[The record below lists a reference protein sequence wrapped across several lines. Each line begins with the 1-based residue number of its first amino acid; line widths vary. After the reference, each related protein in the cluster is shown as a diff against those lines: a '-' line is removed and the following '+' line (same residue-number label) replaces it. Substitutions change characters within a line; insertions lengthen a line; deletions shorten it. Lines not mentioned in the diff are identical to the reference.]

1 MTRDRPLNIRL
12 LVVALGQLVA
22 AISLIG
28 GSRAVAQDKPTA
40 PAAAKLPLSKV
51 VLFSSG
57 VGYFEHQNQI
67 DGTAQVE
74 LRFNTKDINDLLK
87 SMVLEDAGGGRI
99 AAVTYGSKDPITKT
113 LKTFA
118 VDLTENPTMADILGQ
133 LRGEQVEVEMPDKIT
148 GTIVGLEK
156 RKQKVGKVDEVIE
169 VDVLNLLTKSGL
181 KSVPLEQLGR
191 IRLLNE
197 KLDGEL
203 RQALE
208 VLATGHS
215 TDKKIVT
222 LEFIGEGRRPVRVGY
237 IQESP
242 IWKTSYRLVLKKDET
257 PHLQGWA
264 IVENTTEEDWN
275 GVQLA
280 LVSGRPISFVM
291 DLYEPLYI
299 RRPVVEPELF
309 ASLRP
314 QKYDQSLADKDRE
327 MADAANKPQA
337 VADDM
342 GGGMGGMGGGQGRL
356 QRRAASTAI
365 AGIQGD
371 TGVDFDGNAAPT
383 EEPGGVTRY
392 FAQPQGRPGSPGTSG
407 VAPFTADLDVP
418 FSPGS
423 FSVAQAGDVGELFQY
438 AIDTPVTLERQKS
451 AMLPIVNGPVEAAKV
466 SIYNPAVQP
475 KHPLSGFK
483 LKNTTALHLM
493 QGPITVFDGGAYAGD
508 AQIADLPPGSERLV
522 SYALD
527 LDTEVAIDSKSEPE
541 QLTSLKITGGVIE
554 MTRKHRRQ
562 VVYTVKNSG
571 DDAKQVLIEYPHEA
585 NWTLIEPKEP
595 AETTRDMYR
604 FAVAAE
610 PGKPA
615 ELAVREEMVATQQV
629 AVSNFDD
636 NAIQVFVSN
645 ATVSEAVKNALA
657 EVVRRRQALST
668 LQVEQQQ
675 VAQQIGAIAEEQE
688 RIRQNMAQL
697 EKNTEL
703 YARYVK
709 KFGEQEDQ
717 IEKLRARTNEL
728 AQQIA
733 QAQQAINE
741 FIANLSV
748 E

>member
-1 MTRDRPLNIRL
+1 MNTIRR
-12 LVVALGQLVA
+12 
-22 AISLIG
+22 SLIG
-28 GSRAVAQDKPTA
+28 VAVVCGATMMFGGSPALAQEKADAKP
-40 PAAAKLPLSKV
+40 AAKLPLSKI

-57 VGYFEHQNQI
+57 VGYFEHQNQV

-118 VDLTENPTMADILGQ
+118 VDLTANPTMADILGQ

-156 RKQKVGKVDEVIE
+156 RKQKVGKEDVIE

-215 TDKKIVT
+215 TDKKTVT

-242 IWKTSYRLVLKKDET
+242 IWKTSYRLVLKDGET

-275 GVQLA
+275 NVQLA
-280 LVSGRPISFVM
+280 LISGRPISFVM

-314 QKYDQSLADKDRE
+314 QKYDQSLADKERQLAE
-327 MADAANKPQA
+327 AANKPEEGR
-337 VADDM
+337 M
-342 GGGMGGMGGGQGRL
+342 SGMGGGQGRL
-356 QRRAASTAI
+356 QRRAPSTAI
-365 AGIQGD
+365 AGI
-371 TGVDFDGNAAPT
+371 APT
-383 EEPGGVTRY
+383 DEAGGVTRY
-392 FAQPQGRPGSPGTSG
+392 FVQPPTRPGAAGASG
-407 VAPFTADLDVP
+407 VADFTADLDLP
-418 FSPGS
+418 FSRGS
-423 FSVAQAGDVGELFQY
+423 FSVAQAGEVGELFQY
-438 AIDTPVTLERQKS
+438 VIDTPVTLERQKS
-451 AMLPIVNGPVEAAKV
+451 AMLPIVNGPVEAQKV

-483 LKNTTALHLM
+483 LKNTTPLHLM

-508 AQIADLPPGSERLV
+508 AQIADLPPGSQRLV

-527 LDTEVAIDSKSEPE
+527 LDTEVASESKSEPE
-541 QLTSLKITGGVIE
+541 QLTSLKFIKGVVE
-554 MTRKHRRQ
+554 MTRKYRRQ
-562 VVYTVKNSG
+562 VVFTVKNSG
-571 DDAKQVLIEYPHEA
+571 DEAKQVLIEYPHDA
-585 NWTLIEPKEP
+585 NWALIEPKEP

-604 FAVAAE
+604 FAVTAE

-629 AVSNFDD
+629 AVTNFDD
-636 NAIQVFVSN
+636 NAIQVFISN
-645 ATVSEAVKNALA
+645 AKISEAVKQAMT
-657 EVVRRRQALST
+657 EVVRRRQALGA

-675 VAQQIGAIAEEQE
+675 VAQQIAAIAQEQE

-717 IEKLRARTNEL
+717 IEKLRARTTEL

-741 FIANLSV
+741 YIANLSV

>member
-1 MTRDRPLNIRL
+1 
-12 LVVALGQLVA
+12 V
-22 AISLIG
+22 
-28 GSRAVAQDKPTA
+28 
-40 PAAAKLPLSKV
+40 
-51 VLFSSG
+51 
-57 VGYFEHQNQI
+57 
-67 DGTAQVE
+67 
-74 LRFNTKDINDLLK
+74 
-87 SMVLEDAGGGRI
+87 
-99 AAVTYGSKDPITKT
+99 
-113 LKTFA
+113 
-118 VDLTENPTMADILGQ
+118 
-133 LRGEQVEVEMPDKIT
+133 PDKIT

-156 RKQKVGKVDEVIE
+156 RKQKVGRDDDVIE

-191 IRLLNE
+191 IRLMNE

-215 TDKKIVT
+215 TDKKTVT
-222 LEFIGEGRRPVRVGY
+222 LQFIGDGKRPVRVGY

-242 IWKTSYRLVLKKDET
+242 IWKTSYRLVLKQDET

-299 RRPVVEPELF
+299 HRPVVEPELF

-314 QKYDQSLADKDRE
+314 QKYDQSLADKDRLLVE
-327 MADAANKPQA
+327 AANKPQA
-337 VADDM
+337 MA
-342 GGGMGGMGGGQGRL
+342 GGMGGMDRARRRRSGPVGDMAAAQQPTDEVADGRTEATGGQYFLRNN
-356 QRRAASTAI
+356 RAPDSA
-365 AGIQGD
+365 
-371 TGVDFDGNAAPT
+371 
-383 EEPGGVTRY
+383 
-392 FAQPQGRPGSPGTSG
+392 SG
-407 VAPFTADLDVP
+407 VAPFTADLDLP
-418 FSPGS
+418 FSGLQT
-423 FSVAQAGDVGELFQY
+423 VAQAGEVGELFQY
-438 AIDTPVTLERQKS
+438 AIDTPVTLERQRS
-451 AMLPIVNGPVEAAKV
+451 AMLPIVNGPVEAKKV
-466 SIYNPAVQP
+466 SIYNPAVQA
-475 KHPLSGFK
+475 KHPLSGFR
-483 LKNTTALHLM
+483 LKNTTPLHLM

-527 LDTEVAIDSKSEPE
+527 LDTEVASEAKSEPE
-541 QLTSLKITGGVIE
+541 QLTSLKITKGVVE
-554 MTRKHRRQ
+554 SSRKHRRQ
-562 VVYTVKNSG
+562 VKYIVKNSG
-571 DDAKQVLIEYPHEA
+571 DDARQVLIEYPHDA
-585 NWTLIEPKEP
+585 NWILLEPKEP

-604 FAVAAE
+604 FAVQAE

-615 ELAVREEMVATQQV
+615 ELAVREEMVVSQQ
-629 AVSNFDD
+629 AAITSFDD
-636 NAIQVFVSN
+636 NIIRFFVSN
-645 ATVSEAVKNALA
+645 SSVSDHVKKALA
-657 EVVRRRQALST
+657 EVVRRRQALGA

-675 VAQQIGAIAEEQE
+675 VAQQIAAIAQEQE

-717 IEKLRARTNEL
+717 IEKLRGRTNEL
-728 AQQIA
+728 VQQTSAAQRA
-733 QAQQAINE
+733 LDE
-741 FIANLSV
+741 YIANLSV

>member
-1 MTRDRPLNIRL
+1 MTLNRPLSVRL
-12 LVVALGQLVA
+12 LVVACA
-22 AISLIG
+22 AIISSVVAIG
-28 GSRAVAQDKPTA
+28 GSVVAQDKPAA

-74 LRFNTKDINDLLK
+74 LRFNAKDINDLLK

-118 VDLTENPTMADILGQ
+118 VDLTENPTMSQILAQ

-156 RKQKVGKVDEVIE
+156 RKQKIGKDDEVIE
-169 VDVLNLLTKSGL
+169 IDVLNLLTGSGL

-215 TDKKIVT
+215 TDKKTVT

-314 QKYDQSLADKDRE
+314 QKYEQDLDRKE
-327 MADAANKPQA
+327 REFADAGRRSSRMGREVANEAPA
-337 VADDM
+337 P
-342 GGGMGGMGGGQGRL
+342 
-356 QRRAASTAI
+356 
-365 AGIQGD
+365 
-371 TGVDFDGNAAPT
+371 AAPPAPSADGAVGFVDALHANGAMAT
-383 EEPGGVTRY
+383 PRLGLAFGAEVP
-392 FAQPQGRPGSPGTSG
+392 TSG
-407 VAPFTADLDVP
+407 VK
-418 FSPGS
+418 
-423 FSVAQAGDVGELFQY
+423 SVAQAGEVGELFQY
-438 AIDTPVTLERQKS
+438 VIDTPVTLERQKS

-475 KHPLSGFK
+475 KHPLSGFR
-483 LKNTTALHLM
+483 LKNTTPLHLM

-527 LDTEVAIDSKSEPE
+527 LDTEVASESKSEPE
-541 QLTSLKITGGVIE
+541 QLTSLKITKGVVE
-554 MTRKHRRQ
+554 MTRKYRRQ

-571 DDAKQVLIEYPHEA
+571 DDAKQVLIEYPHDPSWA
-585 NWTLIEPKEP
+585 LIAPKEP

-615 ELAVREEMVATQQV
+615 ELAVREEMVASQQV
-629 AVSNFDD
+629 AVTNLDD
-636 NAIQVFVSN
+636 NMIQFLVSN
-645 ATVSEAVKNALA
+645 TSVSDAVKKALV
-657 EVVRRRQALST
+657 EVVRRRQAMST

-675 VAQQIGAIAEEQE
+675 VAQQIAAISQEQE
-688 RIRQNMAQL
+688 RIRQNMGQL

-728 AQQIA
+728 AQQVA
-733 QAQQAINE
+733 QAQQAMNE
-741 FIANLSV
+741 YIANLSV

>member
-1 MTRDRPLNIRL
+1 MNSIRRTLTSAVVVCCALCL
-12 LVVALGQLVA
+12 LGRTAL
-22 AISLIG
+22 
-28 GSRAVAQDKPTA
+28 AQEKPA
-40 PAAAKLPLSKV
+40 EPASAKLPLSKI

-57 VGYFEHQNQI
+57 VGYFEHRNQV

-87 SMVLEDAGGGRI
+87 SMLLEDAGGGRI

-118 VDLTENPTMADILGQ
+118 IDLTENPTLAQILGQ
-133 LRGEQVEVEMPDKIT
+133 LRGEQVEVEVPDKIS

-156 RKQKVGKVDEVIE
+156 RKQKVGKEDEVIE
-169 VDVLNLLTKSGL
+169 VDVLNLLTTSGL

-191 IRLLNE
+191 IRILNE

-203 RQALE
+203 RQALD

-215 TDKKIVT
+215 TDKKTVA
-222 LEFIGEGRRPVRVGY
+222 LQFIGEGRRPVRVGY

-242 IWKTSYRLVLKKDET
+242 IWKTSYRLVLKEGET
-257 PHLQGWA
+257 PRLQGWA

-275 GVQLA
+275 NVQLA

-291 DLYEPLYI
+291 DLYEPLYL

-314 QKYDQSLADKDRE
+314 QKYDQDIDRKE
-327 MADAANKPQA
+327 REFADAGRRSKLGREVAAEAPAPAAPPMPAANEA
-337 VADDM
+337 VAGDFAALYDADGDGSTHLAFGQGVPL
-342 GGGMGGMGGGQGRL
+342 GGG
-356 QRRAASTAI
+356 T
-365 AGIQGD
+365 
-371 TGVDFDGNAAPT
+371 P
-383 EEPGGVTRY
+383 
-392 FAQPQGRPGSPGTSG
+392 
-407 VAPFTADLDVP
+407 
-418 FSPGS
+418 
-423 FSVAQAGDVGELFQY
+423 SVAQAGEVGELFQY

-451 AMLPIVNGPVEAAKV
+451 AMLPIVNGPVEAKKV

-483 LKNTTALHLM
+483 FKNTTPLHLM

-527 LDTEVAIDSKSEPE
+527 LDTEVASESKTQPE
-541 QLTSLKITGGVIE
+541 QLTSLKITKGVLE
-554 MTRKHRRQ
+554 MTRKYRRQ
-562 VVYTVKNSG
+562 VIYTVKNSG
-571 DDAKQVLIEYPHEA
+571 DDAKSVLIEHPHDA
-585 NWTLIEPKEP
+585 SWNLLEPKEP
-595 AETTRDMYR
+595 AEKTRDMYR

-615 ELAVREEMVATQQV
+615 ELAVREEMVASQQV
-629 AVSNFDD
+629 AVTGLDD
-636 NAIQVFVSN
+636 NMIQFFVSN
-645 ATVSEAVKNALA
+645 TSVSEAVKKSLA
-657 EVVRRRQALST
+657 EVVRRRQALGV

-675 VAQQIGAIAEEQE
+675 IQQQIAAIAQEQE

-697 EKNTEL
+697 EKNTDL

-717 IEKLRARTNEL
+717 IEKLRARTSEL
-728 AQQIA
+728 LQQITAA
-733 QAQQAINE
+733 QRALDE
-741 FIANLSV
+741 YIANLSV

>member
-1 MTRDRPLNIRL
+1 MSSIRRRL
-12 LVVALGQLVA
+12 FGAAFVCGAMMMFKDSPALAQEKPVA
-22 AISLIG
+22 
-28 GSRAVAQDKPTA
+28 
-40 PAAAKLPLSKV
+40 AAAKLPLSKV

-74 LRFNTKDINDLLK
+74 LRFNAKDINDLLK

-118 VDLTENPTMADILGQ
+118 VDLTENPTMSQILAQ
-133 LRGEQVEVEMPDKIT
+133 LRGEQVEIEMPDKIT

-156 RKQKVGKVDEVIE
+156 RKQKVGKDDEVIE
-169 VDVLNLLTKSGL
+169 VDVLNLLTKTGL

-215 TDKKIVT
+215 TDKKTVT

-275 GVQLA
+275 NVQLA
-280 LVSGRPISFVM
+280 LISGRPISFVM

-314 QKYDQSLADKDRE
+314 QKYEQDLDRKE
-327 MADAANKPQA
+327 REFADAGRRSSRMGREVANEAPAPAAPPAPTADGAVSGGEALYATPQI
-337 VADDM
+337 VVQEESLSLGVPM
-342 GGGMGGMGGGQGRL
+342 GG
-356 QRRAASTAI
+356 TK
-365 AGIQGD
+365 
-371 TGVDFDGNAAPT
+371 
-383 EEPGGVTRY
+383 
-392 FAQPQGRPGSPGTSG
+392 
-407 VAPFTADLDVP
+407 
-418 FSPGS
+418 
-423 FSVAQAGDVGELFQY
+423 SVAQAGEVGELFQY
-438 AIDTPVTLERQKS
+438 VIDTPVTLERQKS

-466 SIYNPAVQP
+466 SIYNPSVQP
-475 KHPLSGFK
+475 KHPLSGFR
-483 LKNTTALHLM
+483 LKNTTPLHLM

-527 LDTEVAIDSKSEPE
+527 LDTEVASESKSEPE
-541 QLTSLKITGGVIE
+541 QLTSLKITKGVVE
-554 MTRKHRRQ
+554 MTRKYRRQ

-571 DDAKQVLIEYPHEA
+571 DDAKQVLIEYPHDA
-585 NWTLIEPKEP
+585 NWALVEPKEP

-604 FAVAAE
+604 FAVQAE

-615 ELAVREEMVATQQV
+615 ELAVREEMVANQQV
-629 AVSNFDD
+629 AVTNLDD
-636 NAIQVFVSN
+636 NMIQFFVSN
-645 ATVSEAVKNALA
+645 TSVSEAVKKALA
-657 EVVRRRQALST
+657 EVVRRRQALGT

-675 VAQQIGAIAEEQE
+675 VAQQIAAIAQEQE

-703 YARYVK
+703 YSRYVK

-733 QAQQAINE
+733 AAQQAINA

>member
-1 MTRDRPLNIRL
+1 MNTIRR
-12 LVVALGQLVA
+12 
-22 AISLIG
+22 SLIG
-28 GSRAVAQDKPTA
+28 TAVVCGAMTLFGGSPALAQEKPDA
-40 PAAAKLPLSKV
+40 KPAAAAAKLPLSKV

-57 VGYFEHQNQI
+57 VGYFEHRNQV

-118 VDLTENPTMADILGQ
+118 VDLTENPTMSQILGQ

-156 RKQKVGKVDEVIE
+156 RKQKVGKEDVIE

-215 TDKKIVT
+215 TDKKTVT

-280 LVSGRPISFVM
+280 LISGRPISFVM

-314 QKYDQSLADKDRE
+314 QKYDQSLADKERQ
-327 MADAANKPQA
+327 MAEAANKPE
-337 VADDM
+337 
-342 GGGMGGMGGGQGRL
+342 GRMGGMGGGQGRV
-356 QRRAASTAI
+356 QRRAPVV
-365 AGIQGD
+365 GD
-371 TGVDFDGNAAPT
+371 MAAAQQPT
-383 EEPGGVTRY
+383 DEAGGVTRY

-407 VAPFTADLDVP
+407 VAPFTADLDLP
-418 FSPGS
+418 FNPGN
-423 FSVAQAGDVGELFQY
+423 FSVAQAGEVGELFQY

-451 AMLPIVNGPVEAAKV
+451 AMLPIVNGPVEAAKL
-466 SIYNPAVQP
+466 SIYNAAVQP
-475 KHPLSGFK
+475 KHPLSGFR
-483 LKNTTALHLM
+483 LKNTTPLHLM

-527 LDTEVAIDSKSEPE
+527 LDTEVASESKSEPE
-541 QLTSLKITGGVIE
+541 QLTSLKIIKGVVE
-554 MTRKHRRQ
+554 MTRKYRRQ
-562 VVYTVKNSG
+562 VVYAVKNAG
-571 DDAKQVLIEYPHEA
+571 DDAKQVLIEYPHDA
-585 NWTLIEPKEP
+585 NWALIEPKEP

-604 FAVAAE
+604 FAVTAE

-629 AVSNFDD
+629 AVTNFDD
-636 NAIQVFVSN
+636 NAIQLFVSN
-645 ATVSEAVKNALA
+645 TKVSEAVKKALA
-657 EVVRRRQALST
+657 EVVRRRQTLGA

-675 VAQQIGAIAEEQE
+675 VAQQMGAIAQEQE

-733 QAQQAINE
+733 QAQQSINE
-741 FIANLSV
+741 YIANLNV

>member
-1 MTRDRPLNIRL
+1 MSSINCGWLRCLAICGAL
-12 LVVALGQLVA
+12 LCVARV
-22 AISLIG
+22 
-28 GSRAVAQDKPTA
+28 AVAQDKPVA

-57 VGYFEHQNQI
+57 VGYFEHRNQI

-74 LRFNTKDINDLLK
+74 LRFNAKDINDLLK

-118 VDLTENPTMADILGQ
+118 VDLTENPTMSQILAQ
-133 LRGEQVEVEMPDKIT
+133 LRGEQVEIEMPDKIT
-148 GTIVGLEK
+148 GIIVGLEK
-156 RKQKVGKVDEVIE
+156 RKQKVGKDDEVIE

-215 TDKKIVT
+215 TDKKTVT

-299 RRPVVEPELF
+299 RRPLVEPELF

-314 QKYDQSLADKDRE
+314 QKYEQDLDRKE
-327 MADAANKPQA
+327 REFADAGSRVSLGRQLAPEAPAPAAPPAPSADGAAGIVDALHANGA
-337 VADDM
+337 VATP
-342 GGGMGGMGGGQGRL
+342 QL
-356 QRRAASTAI
+356 AF
-365 AGIQGD
+365 
-371 TGVDFDGNAAPT
+371 GVEVP
-383 EEPGGVTRY
+383 
-392 FAQPQGRPGSPGTSG
+392 TSG
-407 VAPFTADLDVP
+407 VK
-418 FSPGS
+418 
-423 FSVAQAGDVGELFQY
+423 SVAQAGEVGELFQY
-438 AIDTPVTLERQKS
+438 VIDTPVTLERQKS

-466 SIYNPAVQP
+466 SIYNPSVQA
-475 KHPLSGFK
+475 KHPLSGFR
-483 LKNTTALHLM
+483 LKNTTPLHLM

-527 LDTEVAIDSKSEPE
+527 LDTEVASESKSEPE
-541 QLTSLKITGGVIE
+541 QLTSLKITQGVVE
-554 MTRKHRRQ
+554 MTRKYRRQ
-562 VVYTVKNSG
+562 VTYTVKNSG
-571 DDAKQVLIEYPHEA
+571 DDVKQVLIEYPHDPSWA
-585 NWTLIEPKEP
+585 LLAPKEP
-595 AETTRDMYR
+595 AEKTRDMYR

-615 ELAVREEMVATQQV
+615 ELAVREEMVASQQV
-629 AVSNFDD
+629 AVTNLDD
-636 NAIQVFVSN
+636 NMIQFFVSN
-645 ATVSEAVKNALA
+645 TNVSEAVKKALA
-657 EVVRRRQALST
+657 EVVRRRQALGA

-675 VAQQIGAIAEEQE
+675 LQQQIVAIAQEQE

-733 QAQQAINE
+733 QAQQSINE
-741 FIANLSV
+741 YIANLSV

>member
-1 MTRDRPLNIRL
+1 MSSIRR
-12 LVVALGQLVA
+12 
-22 AISLIG
+22 SLIG
-28 GSRAVAQDKPTA
+28 GVIVCGAITMFGGSPVLAQENPDAKPVA

-74 LRFNTKDINDLLK
+74 LRFNAKDINDLLK

-118 VDLTENPTMADILGQ
+118 VDLTGNPTMADILSQ

-148 GTIVGLEK
+148 GTIVGIEK
-156 RKQKVGKVDEVIE
+156 RKQKVGKDDVIE

-215 TDKKIVT
+215 TDKKTVA
-222 LEFIGEGRRPVRVGY
+222 LQFIGEGKRPVRVGY

-275 GVQLA
+275 NVQLA
-280 LVSGRPISFVM
+280 LISGRPISFVM

-314 QKYDQSLADKDRE
+314 QKYEQDLDRKE
-327 MADAANKPQA
+327 REFADAASRSSRMGREVANEAPAPAAPPAPSADGA
-337 VADDM
+337 VAGGEALYATPQLVVQEESLSLGVPM
-342 GGGMGGMGGGQGRL
+342 GG
-356 QRRAASTAI
+356 TK
-365 AGIQGD
+365 
-371 TGVDFDGNAAPT
+371 
-383 EEPGGVTRY
+383 
-392 FAQPQGRPGSPGTSG
+392 
-407 VAPFTADLDVP
+407 
-418 FSPGS
+418 
-423 FSVAQAGDVGELFQY
+423 SVAQAGEVGELFQY

-475 KHPLSGFK
+475 KHPLSGFR
-483 LKNTTALHLM
+483 LKNTTPLHLM

-527 LDTEVAIDSKSEPE
+527 LDTEVASESKSDPE
-541 QLTSLKITGGVIE
+541 QLRSLKITKGVVE
-554 MTRKHRRQ
+554 MTRKYRRQ

-571 DDAKQVLIEYPHEA
+571 DDAKQVLIEYPHDA
-585 NWTLIEPKEP
+585 NWALLEPKEP

-604 FAVAAE
+604 FAVQAE
-610 PGKPA
+610 PGKTA
-615 ELAVREEMVATQQV
+615 ELAVREEMVANQQV
-629 AVSNFDD
+629 AVTNLDD
-636 NAIQVFVSN
+636 NMIQFFVSN
-645 ATVSEAVKNALA
+645 TSVSEAVKKALA
-657 EVVRRRQALST
+657 EVVRRRQALNA
-668 LQVEQQQ
+668 LAVEQQQ
-675 VAQQIGAIAEEQE
+675 VAQQIAAIAQEQE

-703 YARYVK
+703 YSRYVK

-733 QAQQAINE
+733 AAQQAINA